1 MTSRWNITQVS
12 IHILTSPPF
21 NAWGYYFTA
30 PHAGVR
36 LRRVRRS
43 LLIRSSQLFVVS
55 FHMMVSDKLE
65 KCCWVYVW
73 RLLSLLSSCLTK
85 FWPLAQL
92 MRSSSLSRSSFWY
105 ADRNGDGE
113 FDQIFLILSLFLLGI
128 VWRKERHIYI
138 FITGSE
144 WQCGLKYYHVIY
156 V

>member
-43 LLIRSSQLFVVS
+43 LLCLFAQVSFFVVS

-73 RLLSLLSSCLTK
+73 QLLSLLSSCLTK

-113 FDQIFLILSLFLLGI
+113 FDQIFLILSLFFVGHC
-128 VWRKERHIYI
+128 VKEGKAYLYIYNWI
-138 FITGSE
+138 WVTMWS
-144 WQCGLKYYHVIY
+144 
-156 V
+156 